1 MQFVKYVLKQTLGPT
16 INRCIYNEI
25 TLIAQNNAEIGL
37 VKISCLAIIFPITFF
52 PIMNSELTVYR
63 KNASILN

>member
-52 PIMNSELTVYR
+52 PHHEQ
-63 KNASILN
+63 